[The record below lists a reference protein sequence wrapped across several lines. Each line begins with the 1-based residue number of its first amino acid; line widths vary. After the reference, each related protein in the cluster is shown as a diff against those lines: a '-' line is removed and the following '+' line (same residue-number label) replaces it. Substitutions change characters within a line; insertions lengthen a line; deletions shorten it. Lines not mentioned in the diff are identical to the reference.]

1 MQKNFKQMQE
11 EPIVMVN
18 GFPIRYDMTLMS
30 YRDLKMMRGNTSL
43 EKWTSSLC
51 TTGGK
56 KTVQPQLSM
65 QITCVTLN
73 TPESFR
79 LVRGKPAIL
88 CPWLRCSIV
97 QQCNVKFCTAHFNG
111 GFKDAYTRRFSTLT
125 SPKNKRRTEV
135 NCNDTRNVQQI
146 VKHGLHAN
154 HKYSKLELQLW

>member
-56 KTVQPQLSM
+56 KNCPTTAEYANYVRNIKHTRKLQAGERQACYFVS
-65 QITCVTLN
+65 
-73 TPESFR
+73 
-79 LVRGKPAIL
+79 LV
-88 CPWLRCSIV
+88 V
-97 QQCNVKFCTAHFNG
+97 M
-111 GFKDAYTRRFSTLT
+111 
-125 SPKNKRRTEV
+125 
-135 NCNDTRNVQQI
+135 
-146 VKHGLHAN
+146 
-154 HKYSKLELQLW
+154 